1 MKEVGIDISGHR
13 SKSVDEFAGRSFD
26 YLLTVCDNAKESCPV
41 YPGHANRLHHAFED
55 PATAGGSEEQ
65 RLALFRRVHY
75 EIRDYL
81 KTFPREE
88 VPASST
94 HFSNRFLGYKKR
106 CLDGVCEASKRARK
120 RQRNRSGQLQITPPS
135 KPVKYRD
142 FDKRGRCPL
151 SAALWSYPGCHKR
164 RENRQGAV
172 KRELFRS
179 AFC

>member
-1 MKEVGIDISGHR
+1 VRPEAIAVMKEVGIDISGHR

-55 PATAGGSEEQ
+55 PATAEGSEDQ

-88 VPASST
+88 YQPLRPTSQTGSWVTKSAASMGFVK
-94 HFSNRFLGYKKR
+94 HQKGQEKGNVI
-106 CLDGVCEASKRARK
+106 DQASKLRH
-120 RQRNRSGQLQITPPS
+120 
-135 KPVKYRD
+135 
-142 FDKRGRCPL
+142 PL
-151 SAALWSYPGCHKR
+151 S
-164 RENRQGAV
+164 Q
-172 KRELFRS
+172 
-179 AFC
+179 